1 MNFSFFD
8 FMQLEPVMRGLK
20 VLLAIMFG
28 YLLGKFAGRGIERT
42 LSTRLDVHQVM
53 VFKRFAF
60 YSILILATITGLNE
74 AGVNLNVLVGAA
86 GVASVAIGF
95 ASQTTMSNLVS
106 GIFILLERPFL
117 IGDTIKVGN
126 TTGEVSLMGLFSTI
140 LKTPENM
147 MVRIPNEILMKSEIT
162 NVTRYP
168 IRRLELFI
176 GVSYAVDIA
185 ELRRLI
191 LGCVSDLEFIQYNR
205 PLALKFQKGT
215 DRILAHVRSNGDG
228 IEVHSIKKCFGIA
241 RGRIANVSP
250 LGICDG
256 KGLLG
261 DQCFYLGERFP
272 AFGSMRFKKSSVW
285 LVGYRKISG
294 FLDDLLAE
302 SENRVSLTF

>member
-1 MNFSFFD
+1 VRKNSLDMTSSGSLSFLVTKLGGQFMYMMNFSFFD

-185 ELRRLI
+185 ELRTII
-191 LGCVSDLEFIQYNR
+191 LGCVSDLEFIRKTPAADVNFKAFSESAIQV
-205 PLALKFQKGT
+205 AVGFW
-215 DRILAHVRSNGDG
+215 V
-228 IEVHSIKKCFGIA
+228 
-241 RGRIANVSP
+241 
-250 LGICDG
+250 
-256 KGLLG
+256 
-261 DQCFYLGERFP
+261 ERERATE
-272 AFGSMRFKKSSVW
+272 AFT
-285 LVGYRKISG
+285 
-294 FLDDLLAE
+294 LLAE
-302 SENRVSLTF
+302 ALKRTLDTAKIEIPVPQRGISFGPEQSLKVQVVSKNNQNL

>member
-1 MNFSFFD
+1 MHMMNFSFFD

-191 LGCVSDLEFIQYNR
+191 LGCVSDLEFIR
-205 PLALKFQKGT
+205 KTPVA
-215 DRILAHVRSNGDG
+215 
-228 IEVHSIKKCFGIA
+228 EVNFKSFSESSIQVAVGFW
-241 RGRIANVSP
+241 V
-250 LGICDG
+250 
-256 KGLLG
+256 
-261 DQCFYLGERFP
+261 ERERATE
-272 AFGSMRFKKSSVW
+272 AFT
-285 LVGYRKISG
+285 
-294 FLDDLLAE
+294 LLAE
-302 SENRVSLTF
+302 ALKRTLDTAKIEIPVPQRGISFGPEQSLKVQVISKNNQNL

>member
-1 MNFSFFD
+1 MSMMNFSFFD
-8 FMQLEPVMRGLK
+8 FLQLEPVMRGLK
-20 VLLAIMFG
+20 VLLAIMLG
-28 YLLGKFAGRGIERT
+28 YLLGKFAGRGIERA
-42 LSTRLDVHQVM
+42 LSTRLDAHQVM

-60 YSILILATITGLNE
+60 YSILILASLTGLNE

-126 TTGEVSLMGLFSTI
+126 TIGEVSLMGLFSTI

-176 GVSYAVDIA
+176 GVSYAVDMA
-185 ELRRLI
+185 DLRRII
-191 LGCVSDLEFIQYNR
+191 LGCVSDLEFIR
-205 PLALKFQKGT
+205 KTPPA
-215 DRILAHVRSNGDG
+215 
-228 IEVHSIKKCFGIA
+228 EVNFKAFSESAIQVVVGFW
-241 RGRIANVSP
+241 V
-250 LGICDG
+250 
-256 KGLLG
+256 
-261 DQCFYLGERFP
+261 ERERATE
-272 AFGSMRFKKSSVW
+272 AFT
-285 LVGYRKISG
+285 
-294 FLDDLLAE
+294 LLAE
-302 SENRVSLTF
+302 ALKRTLDAAKIEIPAPQRGISFGSEQSPRVQVVSTKSQTL

>member
-1 MNFSFFD
+1 MMNFSFFD

-191 LGCVSDLEFIQYNR
+191 LGCVSDLEFIR
-205 PLALKFQKGT
+205 KTPVA
-215 DRILAHVRSNGDG
+215 
-228 IEVHSIKKCFGIA
+228 EVNFKSFSESSIQVAVGFW
-241 RGRIANVSP
+241 V
-250 LGICDG
+250 
-256 KGLLG
+256 
-261 DQCFYLGERFP
+261 ERERATE
-272 AFGSMRFKKSSVW
+272 AFT
-285 LVGYRKISG
+285 
-294 FLDDLLAE
+294 LLAE
-302 SENRVSLTF
+302 ALKITLDTAKIEIPVPQRGISFGPEQSLKVQVISKNNQNL

>member
-1 MNFSFFD
+1 MMNFSFFD
-8 FMQLEPVMRGLK
+8 FLQLEPVMRGLK
-20 VLLAIMFG
+20 VLLAIMLG
-28 YLLGKFAGRGIERT
+28 YLLGKFAGRGIERA
-42 LSTRLDVHQVM
+42 LSTRLDAHQVM

-60 YSILILATITGLNE
+60 YSILILASLTGLNE

-126 TTGEVSLMGLFSTI
+126 TIGEVSLMGLFSTI

-176 GVSYAVDIA
+176 GVSYAVDMA
-185 ELRRLI
+185 DLRRII
-191 LGCVSDLEFIQYNR
+191 LGCVSDLEFIR
-205 PLALKFQKGT
+205 KTPPA
-215 DRILAHVRSNGDG
+215 
-228 IEVHSIKKCFGIA
+228 EVNFKAFSESAIQVVVGFW
-241 RGRIANVSP
+241 V
-250 LGICDG
+250 
-256 KGLLG
+256 
-261 DQCFYLGERFP
+261 ERERATE
-272 AFGSMRFKKSSVW
+272 AFT
-285 LVGYRKISG
+285 
-294 FLDDLLAE
+294 LLAE
-302 SENRVSLTF
+302 ALKRTLDAAKIEIPVPQRGISFGSEQSLRVQVVSTKSQTL

>member
-1 MNFSFFD
+1 MSMMNFSFFD
-8 FMQLEPVMRGLK
+8 FLQLEPVMRGLK
-20 VLLAIMFG
+20 VLLAIMLG
-28 YLLGKFAGRGIERT
+28 YLLGKFAGRGIERA
-42 LSTRLDVHQVM
+42 LSTRLDAHQVM

-60 YSILILATITGLNE
+60 YSILILASLTGLNE

-126 TTGEVSLMGLFSTI
+126 TIGEVSLMGLFSTI

-176 GVSYAVDIA
+176 GVSYAVDMA
-185 ELRRLI
+185 DLRRII
-191 LGCVSDLEFIQYNR
+191 LGCVSDLEFI
-205 PLALKFQKGT
+205 
-215 DRILAHVRSNGDG
+215 
-228 IEVHSIKKCFGIA
+228 
-241 RGRIANVSP
+241 
-250 LGICDG
+250 
-256 KGLLG
+256 
-261 DQCFYLGERFP
+261 
-272 AFGSMRFKKSSVW
+272 
-285 LVGYRKISG
+285 RKIPPAEVNFKAFSESAIQVVVG
-294 FLDDLLAE
+294 FWVERERATEAFTLLAE
-302 SENRVSLTF
+302 ALKRTLDAAKIEIPVPQRGISFGSEQSLRVQVVSTKRQTL

>member
-1 MNFSFFD
+1 MGGQFMSMMNFSFFD
-8 FMQLEPVMRGLK
+8 FLQLEPVMRGLK
-20 VLLAIMFG
+20 VLLAIMLG
-28 YLLGKFAGRGIERT
+28 YLLGKFAGRGIERA
-42 LSTRLDVHQVM
+42 LSTRLDAHQVM

-60 YSILILATITGLNE
+60 YSILILASLTGLNE

-126 TTGEVSLMGLFSTI
+126 TIGEVSLMGLFSTI

-176 GVSYAVDIA
+176 GVSYAVDMA
-185 ELRRLI
+185 DLRRII
-191 LGCVSDLEFIQYNR
+191 LGCVSDLEFIR
-205 PLALKFQKGT
+205 KTPPA
-215 DRILAHVRSNGDG
+215 
-228 IEVHSIKKCFGIA
+228 EVNFKAFSESAIQVVVGFW
-241 RGRIANVSP
+241 V
-250 LGICDG
+250 
-256 KGLLG
+256 
-261 DQCFYLGERFP
+261 ERERATE
-272 AFGSMRFKKSSVW
+272 AFT
-285 LVGYRKISG
+285 
-294 FLDDLLAE
+294 LLAE
-302 SENRVSLTF
+302 ALKRTLDAAKIEIPAPQRGISFGSEQSLRVQVVSTKSQTM

>member
-1 MNFSFFD
+1 MHMMNFSFFD

-191 LGCVSDLEFIQYNR
+191 LGCVSDLEFIR
-205 PLALKFQKGT
+205 KTPVA
-215 DRILAHVRSNGDG
+215 
-228 IEVHSIKKCFGIA
+228 EVNFKSFSESSIQVAVGFW
-241 RGRIANVSP
+241 V
-250 LGICDG
+250 
-256 KGLLG
+256 
-261 DQCFYLGERFP
+261 ERERATE
-272 AFGSMRFKKSSVW
+272 AFT
-285 LVGYRKISG
+285 
-294 FLDDLLAE
+294 LLAE
-302 SENRVSLTF
+302 ALKITLDTAKIEIPVPQRGISFGPEQSLKVQVISKNNQNL

>member
-1 MNFSFFD
+1 MGGQFMSMMNFSFFD
-8 FMQLEPVMRGLK
+8 FLQLEPVMRGLK
-20 VLLAIMFG
+20 VLLAIMLG
-28 YLLGKFAGRGIERT
+28 YLLGKFAGRGIERA
-42 LSTRLDVHQVM
+42 LSTRLDAHQVM

-60 YSILILATITGLNE
+60 YSILILASLTGLNE

-126 TTGEVSLMGLFSTI
+126 TIGEVSLMGLFSTI

-176 GVSYAVDIA
+176 GVSYAVDMA
-185 ELRRLI
+185 DLRRII
-191 LGCVSDLEFIQYNR
+191 LGCVSDLEFIR
-205 PLALKFQKGT
+205 KTPPA
-215 DRILAHVRSNGDG
+215 
-228 IEVHSIKKCFGIA
+228 EVNFKAFSESAIQVVVGFW
-241 RGRIANVSP
+241 V
-250 LGICDG
+250 
-256 KGLLG
+256 
-261 DQCFYLGERFP
+261 ERERATE
-272 AFGSMRFKKSSVW
+272 AFT
-285 LVGYRKISG
+285 
-294 FLDDLLAE
+294 LLAE
-302 SENRVSLTF
+302 ALKRTLDAAKIEIPAPQRGISFGSEQSLRVQVVSTKSQTL

>member
-1 MNFSFFD
+1 MMNFSFFD

-191 LGCVSDLEFIQYNR
+191 LGCVSDLEFIR
-205 PLALKFQKGT
+205 KTPVA
-215 DRILAHVRSNGDG
+215 
-228 IEVHSIKKCFGIA
+228 EVNFKSFSESSIQVAVGFW
-241 RGRIANVSP
+241 V
-250 LGICDG
+250 
-256 KGLLG
+256 
-261 DQCFYLGERFP
+261 ERERATE
-272 AFGSMRFKKSSVW
+272 AFT
-285 LVGYRKISG
+285 
-294 FLDDLLAE
+294 LLAE
-302 SENRVSLTF
+302 ALKRTLDTAKIEIPVPQRGISFGPEQSLKVQVISKNNQNL

>member
-1 MNFSFFD
+1 MSMMNFSFFD
-8 FMQLEPVMRGLK
+8 FLQLEPVMRGLK
-20 VLLAIMFG
+20 VLLAIMLG
-28 YLLGKFAGRGIERT
+28 YLLGKFAGRGIERA
-42 LSTRLDVHQVM
+42 LSTRLDAHQVM

-60 YSILILATITGLNE
+60 YSILILASLTGLNE

-126 TTGEVSLMGLFSTI
+126 TIGEVSLMGLFSTI

-176 GVSYAVDIA
+176 GVSYAVDMA
-185 ELRRLI
+185 DLRRII
-191 LGCVSDLEFIQYNR
+191 LGCVSDLEFIR
-205 PLALKFQKGT
+205 KTPPA
-215 DRILAHVRSNGDG
+215 
-228 IEVHSIKKCFGIA
+228 EVNFKAFSESAIQVVVGFW
-241 RGRIANVSP
+241 V
-250 LGICDG
+250 
-256 KGLLG
+256 
-261 DQCFYLGERFP
+261 ERERATE
-272 AFGSMRFKKSSVW
+272 AFT
-285 LVGYRKISG
+285 
-294 FLDDLLAE
+294 LLAE
-302 SENRVSLTF
+302 ALKRTLDAAKIEIPAPQRGISFGSEQSLRVQVVSTKSQTL